1 MKKIFALMLALCL
14 MTGVAMAEEG
24 LALQAVAMET
34 IGLQMGI
41 PAEYVVDENATTA
54 DGAQLLYAWKAT
66 DESGEFLKVTAAK
79 LEGVEDL
86 DSFLAIIQ
94 AQVSADAEI
103 VKLESGLNVV
113 MFFNDSD
120 NTVNASLMDT
130 NANII
135 NFEMGPTA
143 GQKEATATAFMVLLQ
158 TLAPME

>member
-79 LEGVEDL
+79 LEGIEDL
-86 DSFLAIIQ
+86 DTLAAVFQ
-94 AQVSADAEI
+94 AQLDPNTEI
-103 VKLESGLNVV
+103 VTLESGLNVI
-113 MFFNDSD
+113 MFFNDND
-120 NTVNASLMDT
+120 GTVNAALMDS

-143 GQKEATATAFMVLLQ
+143 DQKEAAAAAFMVLLQ
-158 TLAPME
+158 TLAPIA